1 MLSQAGLCSRE
12 SCPHLQIATGRLP
25 KLLEEEEP
33 EKLSLALEPES
44 AAIFCQKMSQK
55 QLASYCQVD
64 APFTASSYLIVDIG
78 GGTIDISAHCLV
90 RNPQTHIRVVHPPT
104 GNDNGGSRVNREFRL
119 FLENL
124 VSDNGFKHFLSTSDD
139 AVNAKNTA
147 HLNVLLNENFERQKK
162 IFGEKEDTSDTSKL
176 SIELPYEFLEIYH
189 SDLTAGI
196 ADRGECRV
204 QLVGQDLRISCEL
217 MGRFFEPIKNGIVK
231 CISQTLMEVDEQIEK
246 IYLVGGFGGCKY
258 IARAIQDHFRSRN
271 LKCIVPVEPAYAV
284 VRGAV
289 LYKQN
294 SEVIESR
301 KIDATYGIACS
312 QTFIEGLHD
321 PKHRK
326 VNDDGEFKC
335 YSLFSTIL
343 ERGDVVGN
351 AEVFV
356 ATYYPVSH
364 NQTGM
369 DIEFYSSQQKD
380 IFYVTGEWGKNNRK
394 HRATV
399 EKIGDIVI
407 SMPDPTGDKKRAVDV
422 TFNFSHT
429 EIQVKVFDRT
439 SKTEVK
445 TVLDF
450 LTASD

>member
-1 MLSQAGLCSRE
+1 MTYLLIA
-12 SCPHLQIATGRLP
+12 LQEIP
-25 KLLEEEEP
+25 K
-33 EKLSLALEPES
+33 
-44 AAIFCQKMSQK
+44 
-55 QLASYCQVD
+55 
-64 APFTASSYLIVDIG
+64 
-78 GGTIDISAHCLV
+78 
-90 RNPQTHIRVVHPPT
+90 HIRVVHPPT
-104 GNDNGGSRVNREFRL
+104 GNDYGGSRVNREFRV
-119 FLENL
+119 FLDTL

-147 HLNVLLNENFERQKK
+147 HLNELLNENFERQKK

-176 SIELPYEFLEIYH
+176 SIELPYEFLEIYY

-196 ADRGECRV
+196 ADRGEGRV

-217 MGRFFEPIKNGIVK
+217 MDRFFEPIKNGIVR
-231 CISQTLMEVDEQIEK
+231 CISQTLKEVDEQIEK
-246 IYLVGGFGGCKY
+246 LYLVSGFGGCKY
-258 IARAIQDHFRSRN
+258 IARAIQDHFKSTN
-271 LKCIVPVEPAYAV
+271 LKYIVPIEPAYAV

-294 SEVIESR
+294 LEVIESR
-301 KIDATYGIACS
+301 KVDATYGIACS
-312 QTFIEGLHD
+312 GTFIEGLHD
-321 PKHRK
+321 PKHGR
-326 VNDDGEFKC
+326 VNDDGELKC
-335 YSLFSTIL
+335 HSLFSTVV

-369 DIEFYSSQQKD
+369 SIKFYSSQQKD
-380 IFYVTGEWGKNNRK
+380 IFYVTGEWGKNSRK

-399 EKIGDIVI
+399 TKIGKILI
-407 SMPDPTGDKKRAVDV
+407 SMPDQTGDKRRAVDV

-429 EIQVKVFDRT
+429 EIQVKVYDRT
-439 SKTEVK
+439 SQTEVK

-450 LTASD
+450 LTASDEY